1 MRKTLLTLV
10 VLLAIG
16 FTASAQLDFGIKLG
30 TTMSDMKMDFKE
42 DVSNAKNSL
51 RTSYQFGAFAAI
63 GKKLYVQPEIL
74 IIGKGGTTDVD
85 IPAPQGVANTF
96 NDVKYN
102 TKLTTIDIPVML
114 GYKFIDME
122 VFNLRAMAGPVASFT
137 LKQDENLTVDGVEQS
152 VAQVFGENGKD
163 FDMKKAIWGIQ
174 AGVGVDVMM
183 FRLDVKYE
191 WGLNNLSNVSAIDI
205 KSHSWLISLGWKI
218 F

>member
-1 MRKTLLTLV
+1 
-10 VLLAIG
+10 
-16 FTASAQLDFGIKLG
+16 
-30 TTMSDMKMDFKE
+30 
-42 DVSNAKNSL
+42 
-51 RTSYQFGAFAAI
+51 
-63 GKKLYVQPEIL
+63 
-74 IIGKGGTTDVD
+74 
-85 IPAPQGVANTF
+85 
-96 NDVKYN
+96 
-102 TKLTTIDIPVML
+102 ML
-114 GYKFIDME
+114 GYKLIDME

-191 WGLNNLSNVSAIDI
+191 WGLNNLSNVSDIDI